1 MQQAI
6 FLIPEKTQ
14 CCGYDAKKNHD
25 EQKTDLYWRGVR
37 ERLRALGLL
46 DTERDLDLGCGDG
59 LRRTLAWRDGTD
71 LAGVPVFDWTGD
83 FSTCGVG
90 NGIDIRS
97 RSESESDSESLV
109 SFLAR
114 STGDLS
120 GLCLRSTS
128 AELRRA
134 LAEASELTDLERL
147 IRFSASSLDETELS
161 RLLLLAA
168 LF

>member
-1 MQQAI
+1 M
-6 FLIPEKTQ
+6 
-14 CCGYDAKKNHD
+14 
-25 EQKTDLYWRGVR
+25 
-37 ERLRALGLL
+37 
-46 DTERDLDLGCGDG
+46 DLGRGDG

-71 LAGVPVFDWTGD
+71 LAGVPVFDRTGD